1 MLGRIPQLLAAL
13 LLCSTVSWAQD
24 KEVQIEEE
32 QKSNRLFL
40 YAVNENLKDLDVAI
54 TVEGT
59 GFRQR
64 KGAPRKVRVPATS
77 KVNLVSLVIE
87 RGQTPQYTYTL
98 DVSDSLSRR
107 AIKKEFELIKIAPP
121 KPITIYIPDNC
132 TNCDSII
139 APLDKTP
146 YRYTKYVISE
156 NENAKAQLERAFAAS
171 SRPLNEIDTAIISL
185 GGSMYIYLQTFEDM
199 MAKLE
204 EMEQTDE

>member
-1 MLGRIPQLLAAL
+1 MLRLLAVFFLAASL
-13 LLCSTVSWAQD
+13 GSTTSLAQE
-24 KEVQIEEE
+24 KEIRIEEE

-40 YAVNENLKDLDVAI
+40 YAVNENLMDLDVAI

-64 KGAPRKVRVPATS
+64 KGKPRKVRVPATS
-77 KVNLVSLVIE
+77 RVNMLSLVIE

-98 DVSDSLSRR
+98 EVSDSLSRR
-107 AIKKEFELIKIAPP
+107 ALQKEFEKIRIAPP

-132 TNCDSII
+132 TNCDSIVG
-139 APLDKTP
+139 PLEEQTP

-156 NENAKAQLERAFAAS
+156 NASAKSQLERAFS
-171 SRPLNEIDTAIISL
+171 SSSKSLEEIDTAIISL
-185 GGSMYIYLQTFEDM
+185 GGSMYIYIQTFEDL

-204 EMEQTDE
+204 ETEE